1 MPQKF
6 EHAKILMSQKVQA
19 VTKILMSQKFQP
31 EVCIYALSYST
42 SFIFSLK
49 NSCWVVDFLDLK
61 LETEWLRK
69 VEILKRYLLNISDE
83 IVL

>member
-1 MPQKF
+1 MYF
-6 EHAKILMSQKVQA
+6 
-19 VTKILMSQKFQP
+19 
-31 EVCIYALSYST
+31 ALSYST
-42 SFIFSLK
+42 SFIFIFSLK
-49 NSCWVVDFLDLK
+49 NSCWVVDFLVLK